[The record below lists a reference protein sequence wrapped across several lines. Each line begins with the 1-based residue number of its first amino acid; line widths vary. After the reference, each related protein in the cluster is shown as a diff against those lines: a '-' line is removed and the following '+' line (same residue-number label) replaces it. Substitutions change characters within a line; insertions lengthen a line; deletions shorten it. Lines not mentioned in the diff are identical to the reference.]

1 MHYKVLMGQP
11 DGKRPLGR
19 STHMLEGNIKM
30 AFKEARCTKYK
41 MWGISSLA
49 MELLGCQDGLCSMEL
64 VTYLSVVQSADDNTL
79 TKER

>member
-1 MHYKVLMGQP
+1 MYYKILVGQP
-11 DGKRPLGR
+11 DRKKPPGR

-41 MWGISSLA
+41 MWRISSLA

-64 VTYLSVVQSADDNTL
+64 VIYLSVFQHADDNTL
-79 TKER
+79 IKER